1 MGLFHIPPRP
11 PPPTRHTQLVQAHF
25 VTPGHQEKG
34 KDKLGEL
41 GHLQRYD
48 GMVKNQAYS
57 MQWGR

>member
-1 MGLFHIPPRP
+1 MGLFHSPPHPHPRQGTHNWSK
-11 PPPTRHTQLVQAHF
+11 PTLSLR
-25 VTPGHQEKG
+25 GHQDKG